1 MKYIKSRVEFIKE
14 AFESLNISKTIS
26 FLKSNVSK
34 DTGRF
39 LEELKKITEIYD
51 YPLSNVKD
59 ENIKYMAKWPAL
71 NLKPKSEILNEWG
84 VDCLKYWF
92 SLEEGYLGFTA
103 IGNKTFEYREKIS
116 NAGTSFTDDELSYLK
131 RNISEQYLPSGTDYT
146 RGIFVPVGISKSP
159 TYEELK
165 TGDVVVGYFNSYE
178 DTDWLTWAVIYVDGD
193 KIYAIQNVADGSIPD
208 NDEWRQYGR
217 DSWVIY
223 INGSAENDHIKLH
236 KYIPSSTVL
245 SIDNDKSEN
254 PLDYNLPLRGGN
266 IRSWSENYNSIRDE
280 KQIDKADFCL
290 VMYLDDMMINSGNSY
305 EKPSQM
311 RKSREESRQGATSL
325 LSDED
330 IKNTNISRYLS
341 QMVGRLGISPE
352 TTELKDL
359 NKLVLKFFSGRYAL
373 IRLIKKQFSRLE
385 KINDH
390 LYDMVKQSDLDQKKY
405 HYDIILNY
413 YERTIN
419 YMTQSSNEY
428 RETENAMIEFIKED
442 IEEPER
448 TMLLEQWNKCVKL
461 SELITSLIQKQNITT
476 IEDLR
481 ILTHKLDSLAN
492 LLLNDRSI
500 RLESRFLSILKDF
513 DDYYEIERLADRI
526 SQEELKNNEAQ
537 FVKVESAIKS
547 ILK

>member
-59 ENIKYMAKWPAL
+59 ENIKYMSKIQAL
-71 NLKPKSEILNEWG
+71 KIKSKQDVKNSQGI
-84 VDCLKYWF
+84 DCLKYWF
-92 SLEEGYLGFTA
+92 SIEEGYLGYTA
-103 IGNKTFEYREKIS
+103 IGNKTFEYTESINS
-116 NAGTSFTDDELSYLK
+116 SGTNFTTHEIDYLK
-131 RNISEQYLPSGTDYT
+131 DNIPNNIKINPKG
-146 RGIFVPVGISKSP
+146 GKFVPI
-159 TYEELK
+159 TRDDYLK
-165 TGDVVVGYFNSYE
+165 LRTGDIVAGYFNSYE
-178 DTDWLTWAVIYVDGD
+178 DTDWLTWSVIYVDGD

-236 KYIPSSTVL
+236 KFVIQRENEVDKNQPSS
-245 SIDNDKSEN
+245 DN
-254 PLDYNLPLRGGN
+254 PLSWNLPLRGGE

-280 KQIDKADFCL
+280 FQIDNADFCL
-290 VMYLDDMMINSGNSY
+290 VLELDDMMINSGNSY

-330 IKNTNISRYLS
+330 IKNTNISRYIS
-341 QMVGRLGISPE
+341 QMVGKLGISPE

-373 IRLIKKQFSRLE
+373 IRLLKKQFSRLE

-390 LYDMVKQSDLDQKKY
+390 LYDMVKQSDLEQKQY
-405 HYDIILNY
+405 HYELILSY
-413 YERTIN
+413 YERTLN
-419 YMTQSSNEY
+419 YMTQSNNEY

-448 TMLLEQWNKCVKL
+448 TMLIDQWNKCVKL

-481 ILTHKLDSLAN
+481 VLTHKLDSLCN

-500 RLESRFLSILKDF
+500 KLESRFLSILRDF
-513 DDYYEIERLADRI
+513 DDYHEIERLADRI

-537 FVKVESAIKS
+537 FVKVENAIKS